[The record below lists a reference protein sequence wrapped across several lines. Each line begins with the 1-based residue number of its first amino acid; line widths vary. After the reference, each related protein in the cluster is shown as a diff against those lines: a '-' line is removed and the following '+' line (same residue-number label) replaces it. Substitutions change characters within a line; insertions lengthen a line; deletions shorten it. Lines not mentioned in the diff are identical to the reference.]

1 MNQAGESRLES
12 LDILNTLTLRCLRH
26 CNMEELIREKAESEV
41 QQEATSGDGDMGL
54 ICMCEQTKSLRE
66 RNEK

>member
-1 MNQAGESRLES
+1 
-12 LDILNTLTLRCLRH
+12 
-26 CNMEELIREKAESEV
+26 MEELIREKAESEV